1 MIYAEK
7 EQRGGKETSGKRGIK
22 VKIKVKL
29 IPRREIWSARLK
41 QKIKVKK
48 MANRKD
54 VAEKI
59 GVGERQLQRYL
70 KLASQHLNVFSGFM
84 NSETGKLTG
93 MPIETDEQIERLKLV
108 RSLVVKYRNFRG
120 KAKMIQ
126 LELEKINQGDSNV

>member
-22 VKIKVKL
+22 VKIKV
-29 IPRREIWSARLK
+29 R
-41 QKIKVKK
+41 K

-84 NSETGKLTG
+84 DSETGKLTG
-93 MPIETDEQIERLKLV
+93 MPVETDEQIERLKLV

>member
-1 MIYAEK
+1 
-7 EQRGGKETSGKRGIK
+7 
-22 VKIKVKL
+22 
-29 IPRREIWSARLK
+29 
-41 QKIKVKK
+41 

-70 KLASQHLNVFSGFM
+70 KLASQHLNVFSGFI
-84 NSETGKLTG
+84 SETGKLTG

-126 LELEKINQGDSNV
+126 LELEKYNQGDSNV

>member
-7 EQRGGKETSGKRGIK
+7 EQKGGKETFGERGIKAKIK
-22 VKIKVKL
+22 VKIKVK
-29 IPRREIWSARLK
+29 IR
-41 QKIKVKK
+41 K

-70 KLASQHLNVFSGFM
+70 KLASQHLNVFSGFI
-84 NSETGKLTG
+84 SETGKLTG

-126 LELEKINQGDSNV
+126 LELEKYNQGDSNV

>member
-7 EQRGGKETSGKRGIK
+7 EQKGGKETFGERGIKAKIK
-22 VKIKVKL
+22 VKIKVKV
-29 IPRREIWSARLK
+29 R
-41 QKIKVKK
+41 K
-48 MANRKD
+48 MTRKD

-84 NSETGKLTG
+84 DSETGKLTG

-126 LELEKINQGDSNV
+126 LELEKYNQGDSNV